1 MLWLAYVFVAT
12 VLDALTDV
20 ASDHVIATDEGAT
33 ESTSRNVTH
42 DEEAC
47 LSDDGEEDRQC
58 GVCRQRREQTQ
69 AQAEETSVQV
79 TAEPSPAAKR
89 RKHAIGP
96 WARLMVSDAWRI
108 YNTPSSLL
116 SKIRLTAAWA
126 AVSIRRAGLRAKV
139 LLFAG
144 DVLKKSQLP
153 ATNLTA
159 GVAKFGCV
167 DKLTSEQDLL
177 CSCVTMFVV
186 STLIWVWSD
195 WSILPPADPGMA
207 SQTYWLSVLAGC
219 LYAHAMQCIMKAWE
233 LVPSTIVTP
242 MMQLSGPCVQLVEAG
257 LGTLARRLRRKM
269 PPILE
274 SVSHAYLTR
283 WDLLAF
289 VLITGGGLAPSAEN
303 LPQLARLSTWRSP
316 AMRLLLMSN
325 VLYSIY
331 YVFNS
336 LCVGDEATAT
346 PTGVTELQFIVVSN
360 LAAVIFLLAS
370 FATNPH
376 LRQHAFNLRRVKTMP
391 KVVSAVAECTNYISM
406 LLLSCA
412 YQRYHSSGLVTAART
427 GLNQFTNVFLAA
439 LLYKL
444 ANVGRPVLQ
453 VERKLVSACFVTL
466 GLFVSIEV

>member
-20 ASDHVIATDEGAT
+20 ASDHVIATDEDEH
-33 ESTSRNVTH
+33 ESTSDPVSP

-58 GVCRQRREQTQ
+58 AVCRQRRDQPH
-69 AQAEETSVQV
+69 AQAEETAIQG
-79 TAEPSPAAKR
+79 TTEPSPAAKR
-89 RKHAIGP
+89 RKHALGP
-96 WARLMVSDAWRI
+96 WARQVGSDVYRI

-116 SKIRLTAAWA
+116 SKIRLTAAWV
-126 AVSIRRAGLRAKV
+126 AVSMRRAGLCARV
-139 LLFAG
+139 LLFSADG
-144 DVLKKSQLP
+144 LKKSQLP
-153 ATNLTA
+153 APNLA
-159 GVAKFGCV
+159 SSAAKFRCV

-186 STLIWVWSD
+186 STLIWTWSD
-195 WSILPPADPGMA
+195 WSILPPADPGLA
-207 SQTYWLSVLAGC
+207 SQTYWLSVFAGC

-269 PPILE
+269 PPLLE

-283 WDLLAF
+283 WDWVAF
-289 VLITGGGLAPSAEN
+289 MLITGGGLAPSAEN

-325 VLYSIY
+325 LLYSIY

-346 PTGVTELQFIVVSN
+346 PTGVTELQFVVVSN
-360 LAAVIFLLAS
+360 LAAVFFLLAS
-370 FATNPH
+370 FATNPY
-376 LRQHAFNLRRVKTMP
+376 LRQHASNLRQVNTMP
-391 KVVSAVAECTNYISM
+391 KIISAAAECTNYVSM

-412 YQRYHSSGLVTAART
+412 YQRHHSSGLVTAART

-444 ANVGRPVLQ
+444 ANVGRPVLHF
-453 VERKLVSACFVTL
+453 ERKLASACFVTL